1 MFTDVMT
8 PSKCG
13 RDGPSVGVELLLEL
27 ADGGIRQ
34 FAYDDGK
41 VRMREG

>member
-1 MFTDVMT
+1 MTVMT

-13 RDGPSVGVELLLEL
+13 RDGPSVGVEFLLEL
-27 ADGGIRQ
+27 VNGGIRR
-34 FAYDDGK
+34 FAYDDGE

>member
-1 MFTDVMT
+1 MTVMST
-8 PSKCG
+8 SKCG
-13 RDGPSVGVELLLEL
+13 RDGPSVRVELLLEL
-27 ADGGIRQ
+27 ANGGIRR